1 MNKQKF
7 LKRILTNKQNVS
19 FSDFRSLVEAFGF
32 RMDRIK
38 GSHHIF
44 IHPSVKE
51 LINIQNVKGQ
61 VKPYQINQ
69 FLTLVEKHNLT
80 FVKDTK
86 TQKE

>member
-1 MNKQKF
+1 MNRKKF

-19 FSDFRSLVEAFGF
+19 FNDFKNLIEAFGF
-32 RMDRIK
+32 KMNRIK

-51 LINIQNVKGQ
+51 LINIQKVKGQ

-69 FLTLVEKHNLT
+69 FLTLVEKHNLSL
-80 FVKDTK
+80 
-86 TQKE
+86 KE